1 MRFIIFITLFFPPL
15 IFAHFYP
22 FTNFI
27 EQAVAASFLILGLVF
42 VLLEI
47 NKKFSV
53 TRFVFL
59 WAALGILWLFVGFS
73 NDLPRSSTWL
83 WHLLF
88 WVFGLCALLL
98 GGIVKNKL
106 ESDSLA
112 ILIAWALVFSSLLQ
126 VLVGLIQYYGL
137 LELIFPWA
145 NYGGSRLSGTLGQS
159 NMTAFSLSLGCL
171 SSLFLFYEFRLSRSL
186 FFLVSVFLIFAI
198 FLTGSRS
205 AAIYALV
212 FIVAS
217 VAVILFGF
225 QVSRKRIAFG
235 LSSFILILIAGYGL
249 TPFID
254 ETLTNYTSAWTS
266 SEQGGGERSIERFS
280 DFSSNERLCEWEKTL
295 QFLSSGKVE
304 ALGQGLGTY
313 SSFSFQRDMAEMTD
327 CGVDKMWDHPHNLMI
342 SALVEWGWVGFL
354 VVGLMLFY
362 VFRLILKKDKDC
374 SWFFVSSAILMFL
387 SYSMLEYPFWN
398 FYFLAVFLIFV
409 TLLDDELP
417 VKCSSTFVPK
427 ISAFMLGS
435 VFCVVIYSTVFHYFE
450 ITEIFNKKEVS
461 VNDKRTLYSLGSNS
475 LYGGDAVLVRYYR
488 FLPEP
493 TQISQQILEAK
504 NILAW
509 QPNPLALTR
518 LTLLGMLGSEFDAC
532 LSYRQLKRKYPRFI
546 RVLNSD
552 IVLLRN
558 NGFAFKQELG
568 RCDF

>member
-1 MRFIIFITLFFPPL
+1 
-15 IFAHFYP
+15 
-22 FTNFI
+22 
-27 EQAVAASFLILGLVF
+27 
-42 VLLEI
+42 
-47 NKKFSV
+47 
-53 TRFVFL
+53 
-59 WAALGILWLFVGFS
+59 
-73 NDLPRSSTWL
+73 
-83 WHLLF
+83 
-88 WVFGLCALLL
+88 
-98 GGIVKNKL
+98 
-106 ESDSLA
+106 
-112 ILIAWALVFSSLLQ
+112 
-126 VLVGLIQYYGL
+126 
-137 LELIFPWA
+137 
-145 NYGGSRLSGTLGQS
+145 
-159 NMTAFSLSLGCL
+159 
-171 SSLFLFYEFRLSRSL
+171 
-186 FFLVSVFLIFAI
+186 
-198 FLTGSRS
+198 
-205 AAIYALV
+205 
-212 FIVAS
+212 
-217 VAVILFGF
+217 
-225 QVSRKRIAFG
+225 
-235 LSSFILILIAGYGL
+235 
-249 TPFID
+249 
-254 ETLTNYTSAWTS
+254 
-266 SEQGGGERSIERFS
+266 
-280 DFSSNERLCEWEKTL
+280 
-295 QFLSSGKVE
+295 
-304 ALGQGLGTY
+304 
-313 SSFSFQRDMAEMTD
+313 
-327 CGVDKMWDHPHNLMI
+327 
-342 SALVEWGWVGFL
+342 
-354 VVGLMLFY
+354 
-362 VFRLILKKDKDC
+362 
-374 SWFFVSSAILMFL
+374 MFL